1 MHAAFAIRI
10 LALVA
15 AAIGATGCASIAT
28 TEQARTD
35 AKQLLRERSQ
45 AMASPQALSTRYT
58 ESLEQFGRL
67 LAVYRK
73 NSKAPLYVQ
82 SRNIAD
88 ATGLS
93 HPLTGSEL
101 PADITEMVRSAVN
114 RIGDPVVYV
123 PFQPEYVV
131 AQAQQGARMR
141 LTLPDVLITGAIT
154 EFDRALSNVGRGA
167 NLSLIFGDGRGQTD
181 TSAARKGTSTISR
194 LSLDFNLVDFP
205 TQTMLPQVQ
214 ATNSLRVLNET
225 YEDSLDFAIYG
236 NGFGLTTNT
245 RYLQGRHNAVRLLVD
260 LSMVQLLGRYAN
272 VPYWRCI
279 PNAVPDPSV
288 LRRISKRYEANDT
301 PTRIK
306 WLQDTLNDYGFGIAT
321 TGVMDVRTQLALQ
334 SVAEQFKWPPVTDPL
349 APEVFVQLFNN
360 IPVEASARVAAASP
374 K

>member
-1 MHAAFAIRI
+1 MHAPVALRI
-10 LALVA
+10 LAVVA
-15 AAIGATGCASIAT
+15 ATLGASGCANIAT
-28 TEQARTD
+28 TEQARAD
-35 AKQLLRERSQ
+35 AKELLRERSQ
-45 AMASPQALSTRYT
+45 AIASPQALSTRYT

-123 PFQPEYVV
+123 PFQPDYVM

-154 EFDRALSNVGRGA
+154 EFDRALSSAGRGA
-167 NLSLIFGDGRGQTD
+167 NLQLLFGGGRGETD
-181 TSAARKGTSTISR
+181 TAAARKGTSTISR

-214 ATNSLRVLNET
+214 ATNSMRVLNENF
-225 YEDSLDFAIYG
+225 EDSIDFAIYG

-279 PNAVPDPSV
+279 PNATPDASV
-288 LRRISKRYEANDT
+288 LRRISKRYEANDK

-306 WLQDTLNDYGFGIAT
+306 WLQDTLNDYGFGLAT
-321 TGVMDVRTQLALQ
+321 SGVLDARTRLALQ
-334 SVAEQFKWPPVTDPL
+334 SLAEKFKWAPIADPL
-349 APEVFVQLFNN
+349 APEVFVRVFNN
-360 IPVEASARVAAASP
+360 IPVESSTRLAAANT